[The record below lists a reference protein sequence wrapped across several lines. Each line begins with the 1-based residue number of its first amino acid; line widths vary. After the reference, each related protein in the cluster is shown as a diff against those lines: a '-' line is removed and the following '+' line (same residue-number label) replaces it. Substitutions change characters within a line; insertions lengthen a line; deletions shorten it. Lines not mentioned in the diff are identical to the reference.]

1 MVEPPLH
8 RVTRTA
14 QHSTTAPR
22 LPSTLPLDSHR
33 PTAPRAGICKLP
45 SAEFPQGPHPIGPQQ
60 VLSWVCDIYFSAI
73 LKGTLANETV
83 YHLFASQIKRKW
95 WFHCWRFSL
104 FFLHLSIFWPGCL
117 SAWKKLLTRSQ
128 KLVLLINSR
137 SEYHGNDATLFI
149 KHSWNSV
156 YTNIHILINYLFTGL
171 WITLACCH
179 QKAS

>member
-104 FFLHLSIFWPGCL
+104 FFYTWAFSGLVVFLHEKSC
-117 SAWKKLLTRSQ
+117 SQ
-128 KLVLLINSR
+128 DLKNWCYLLIQEVSIMEMMPHY
-137 SEYHGNDATLFI
+137 SL
-149 KHSWNSV
+149 
-156 YTNIHILINYLFTGL
+156 NIHGIRFTQTFTSSLIISLLG
-171 WITLACCH
+171 CG
-179 QKAS
+179 